1 MKALVDETLDFCA
14 EATDKEE
21 VQMRQNLANKRP
33 HKAHQVENVGENVWR
48 KKQRFPIL
56 KDETWAFLGI
66 PVSLRPKEE
75 VEKEFKHSVVRGLHR
90 NREEQEK
97 CLLECKGEAHAEDPP
112 KRVQAK
118 KEDGPRGLPLAWS
131 PRTGE
136 DSEAPNRTQALGN
149 RVRC

>member
-1 MKALVDETLDFCA
+1 MGVLVNTSESKTERGVREGVQALRDA
-14 EATDKEE
+14 W
-21 VQMRQNLANKRP
+21 P
-33 HKAHQVENVGENVWR
+33 
-48 KKQRFPIL
+48 P
-56 KDETWAFLGI
+56 
-66 PVSLRPKEE
+66 
-75 VEKEFKHSVVRGLHR
+75 R
-90 NREEQEK
+90 NREEEEK